1 MPFSN
6 LIITY
11 KKLFVKYFFLEILFC
26 YINKDINYIFKVKII
41 LGGVKMKEIL
51 IKILI
56 QMVLDEERRKKI
68 YIMIISV
75 VTGLLM
81 LIAFFYT

>member
-1 MPFSN
+1 M
-6 LIITY
+6 
-11 KKLFVKYFFLEILFC
+11 
-26 YINKDINYIFKVKII
+26 NYIFKGKII
-41 LGGVKMKEIL
+41 LGVVKMKEIL

-56 QMVLDEERRKKI
+56 QMAIDEERRKKI